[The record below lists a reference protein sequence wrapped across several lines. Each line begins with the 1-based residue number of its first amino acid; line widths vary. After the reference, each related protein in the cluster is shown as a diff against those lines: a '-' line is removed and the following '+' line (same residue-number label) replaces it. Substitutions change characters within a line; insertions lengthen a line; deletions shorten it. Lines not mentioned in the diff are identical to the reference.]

1 MADVEGLL
9 RTNADVE
16 VANARTRVKSPR
28 SRIERTLKLSNSS
41 RSKTTGL
48 ALVEPLGI
56 AIVVSNLLNGLRD
69 DSLRVLQMNERNI
82 QSRKHCT
89 LGLDWSQKQ
98 PLLDIHCHPIMLFP
112 ALVNAETKTNLWISH
127 QVKLLENRM

>member
-28 SRIERTLKLSNSS
+28 SRIERTLKLLDSS

-56 AIVVSNLLNGLRD
+56 AIVVSNLLYGLRD

-89 LGLDWSQKQ
+89 FGLDWSQKQ
-98 PLLDIHCHPIMLFP
+98 PLLDIHCHSIMLFP